1 MKARN
6 MGSQRGI
13 TLVSMVV
20 VCVLL
25 IFVALLGIKVAPDV
39 IEYFAVVK
47 AVKATAMDP
56 ATRGASVAEIRRN
69 FDKRKSIDN
78 VSAVGGADIDI
89 TKEGND
95 VVIAFAYTKKVP
107 LYGPVSLS
115 IDFEGSS
122 AQ

>member
-1 MKARN
+1 MSERN
-6 MGSQRGI
+6 MRNQRGL
-13 TLVSMVV
+13 TMVSMIV
-20 VCVLL
+20 VCVLI

-39 IEYFAVVK
+39 IEYNAVLK
-47 AVKATAMDP
+47 SVKATATDP
-56 ATRGASVAEIRRN
+56 AVRGVGVAEVRSN

-78 VSAVGGADIDI
+78 VTAVSGADLDI

-95 VVIAFAYTKKVP
+95 IVIAFSYTKRIP